1 MEYMVIGK
9 NVKNLTRESNCYTH
23 FPTIK
28 ISEPHFTLI
37 RPLDVQFDTHTA
49 CIVAR
54 LNSERLKGKQRRL
67 RTIFSLHP
75 SRVINMGENVLV
87 RKRRTA
93 FHKPSTVFSP
103 DYKTVPTRI
112 IAKNDKYLPFS
123 YRLESDASGKWYY
136 GHELRRV
143 GPHYGDL
150 ESAPENTTSKIEV
163 LDFTYENSPVL
174 RSGTALPSRNTLF
187 YRIRRGENIE
197 KVEADSLRF
206 FKKVL
211 GPNSLQYNAL
221 FYQPENKHM
230 II

>member
-1 MEYMVIGK
+1 MKTKFKK
-9 NVKNLTRESNCYTH
+9 NIY
-23 FPTIK
+23 
-28 ISEPHFTLI
+28 FTLS
-37 RPLDVQFDTHTA
+37 RPLEVQFDSHKA

-54 LNSERLKGKQRRL
+54 LNADRLKVKQRRL

-75 SRVINMGENVLV
+75 SRVFDIGDIVLV
-87 RKRRTA
+87 RKRRSA

-103 DYKTVPTRI
+103 DYKTAPTKI

-123 YRLESDASGKWYY
+123 YRIESDTNVKWYY

-163 LDFTYENSPVL
+163 LDFSYENSPVL
-174 RSGTALPSRNTLF
+174 RSGTALRNRNTLF
-187 YRIRRGENIE
+187 YRIKRAENIE
-197 KVEADSLRF
+197 KVQADSLRF

-221 FYQPENKHM
+221 FYQPENRHM